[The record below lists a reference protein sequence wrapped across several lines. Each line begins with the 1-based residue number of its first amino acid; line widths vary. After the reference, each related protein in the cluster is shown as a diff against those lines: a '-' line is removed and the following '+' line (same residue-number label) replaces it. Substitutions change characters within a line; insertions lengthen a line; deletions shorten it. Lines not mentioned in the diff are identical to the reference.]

1 MSKFL
6 EAVEDNIP
14 ERDLDKITD
23 AKRALQR
30 FLLSKDINVK
40 VKTFRDDV
48 MIELEDGRIVKLEV
62 RDIIDKV
69 EDQEVVSGPDKYDI
83 DAEVNKLAAKAKS
96 GAAGLVGKVFSTGA
110 QQAKKAVKQREK
122 VAKNAI
128 EVYKNDTETLKQA
141 VIKK

>member
-6 EAVEDNIP
+6 DLVVESTPSEGKGPFTIEYKDVDGNLMATAKISDNVGSSYDNFIKFV
-14 ERDLDKITD
+14 EMSNGSLHVNN
-23 AKRALQR
+23 
-30 FLLSKDINVK
+30 S
-40 VKTFRDDV
+40 
-48 MIELEDGRIVKLEV
+48 
-62 RDIIDKV
+62 
-69 EDQEVVSGPDKYDI
+69 EDQEVVSGPGKYDI

-122 VAKNAI
+122 VVKNAL
-128 EVYKNDTETLKQA
+128 EVYRNDTETLKQA

>member
-6 EAVEDNIP
+6 DLVIESTPSEGKGPFTVEYKDVDGNLMATAIIPDNVGSSY
-14 ERDLDKITD
+14 EN
-23 AKRALQR
+23 
-30 FLLSKDINVK
+30 FINFVE
-40 VKTFRDDV
+40 TA
-48 MIELEDGRIVKLEV
+48 GGKLNV
-62 RDIIDKV
+62 NNA
-69 EDQEVVSGPDKYDI
+69 EDQEVVSGPGKYDI

-110 QQAKKAVKQREK
+110 QKAKKAVKQREK
-122 VAKNAI
+122 IAKDAI